1 MCVIEYEYEYEY
13 EYDFISSREERL
25 KRRCPHVY
33 RQTTKKDTK
42 LNPHKARRRTRFDN
56 KCQ

>member
-1 MCVIEYEYEYEY
+1 MCAIDYEY

-33 RQTTKKDTK
+33 RQKTKKDTK

-56 KCQ
+56 K